1 MKRKSVTLFIEV
13 LIYTIG
19 ISARECERGNS
30 GNNRFNSVKTMG
42 ILIYNSFNP
51 SAYESNSHWYFWPG
65 WIFSLATFSV
75 KGIRDSRYSETK
87 QFNDSRTIALLPE
100 NIRNQI
106 IIHYDDITDGNLLSD
121 LLQRET

>member
-1 MKRKSVTLFIEV
+1 MKAIVT
-13 LIYTIG
+13 G
-19 ISARECERGNS
+19 ISGQD
-30 GNNRFNSVKTMG
+30 G
-42 ILIYNSFNP
+42 
-51 SAYESNSHWYFWPG
+51 YFLSQL
-65 WIFSLATFSV
+65 FLS